1 MKTHQIET
9 RILEEQPTAA
19 MFNTLTVPAISNWIP
34 RAFEEVAQFLS
45 GQGLGPAGMPYARYR
60 RLDEDRFQV
69 EAGFPASTEVEGD
82 GEVVPSQLPPC
93 RAAVVTHVGPYDE
106 MLDAY
111 EALVTWL
118 AEHERE
124 PVGDPWEVY
133 LTDPEE
139 QPDPATWRTEV
150 FQPYL

>member
-1 MKTHQIET
+1 MKSYQIET

-19 MFNTLTVPAISNWIP
+19 TFNTLTVPAISTWIP
-34 RAFEEVAQFLS
+34 RAFEEVAGFLS
-45 GQGLGPAGMPYARYR
+45 RHGLGPTGMPYARYR

-69 EAGFPASTEVEGD
+69 EAGFPATAQVEAA
-82 GEVVPSQLPPC
+82 GEVVPSHLPPG
-93 RAAVVTHVGPYDE
+93 RAAVVTHIGPYDE
-106 MLDAY
+106 MPDAY

-118 AEHERE
+118 AEQARE

-133 LTDPEE
+133 LTDPEKH
-139 QPDPATWRTEV
+139 PDPASWRTEV